1 MVDSGVNG
9 RMAALLGLVNSR
21 ALLPRESTLMKL
33 FCFVPVTHAEAV
45 RNAIFEAG
53 GGHIGGYSECSFA
66 AEGTGTFK
74 GGEGASPFVGEPGRR
89 HEEKEVRL
97 EMILPA
103 WLSRKIVGAMIRAH
117 PYEEVA
123 YDLVNLVNT
132 HPGVGAGLIGE
143 LPGVMEEKAFLDRI
157 QQVFKVPVI
166 RHTRLTGQPVGK
178 VALCGG
184 AGSFLISKA
193 LAEGANFYI
202 TSDVKYH
209 EFFDAGDRLVIAD
222 IGHFES
228 EQFTVDLLFE
238 VLREKFRNF
247 AVLKSDTKTNPVN
260 YYSGAGRLNTTN

>member
-1 MVDSGVNG
+1 
-9 RMAALLGLVNSR
+9 
-21 ALLPRESTLMKL
+21 
-33 FCFVPVTHAEAV
+33 
-45 RNAIFEAG
+45 
-53 GGHIGGYSECSFA
+53 
-66 AEGTGTFK
+66 
-74 GGEGASPFVGEPGRR
+74 
-89 HEEKEVRL
+89 
-97 EMILPA
+97 
-103 WLSRKIVGAMIRAH
+103 MIRAH

-123 YDLVNLVNT
+123 YDLVNLLNT

-143 LPGVMEEKAFLDRI
+143 LPGAMEEKAFLDRI

-166 RHTRLTGQPVGK
+166 RHTRLTGQPVRK

-193 LAEGANFYI
+193 LAESAHFYI

-260 YYSGAGRLNTTN
+260 YYSGAGRLNTN